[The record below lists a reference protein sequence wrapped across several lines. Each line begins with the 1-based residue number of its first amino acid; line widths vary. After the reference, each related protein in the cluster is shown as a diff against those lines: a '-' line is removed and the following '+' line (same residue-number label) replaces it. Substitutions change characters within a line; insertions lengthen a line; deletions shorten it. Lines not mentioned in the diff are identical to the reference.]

1 MSYGKA
7 KNNVGGDGRDRDED
21 SETLV
26 GGVKLYACKAKKLKN
41 CSNRFVMLYMTKSEA
56 RRARADFEDTIGI
69 QVTGVALSETSESQL
84 YHILPQ
90 NSVYY
95 AGKNIFSPYFV
106 FTTNY
111 CLSSNSL

>member
-69 QVTGVALSETSESQL
+69 QVTGVALSETIKQAKWGYRPDSENTSHYCCTESL
-84 YHILPQ
+84 E
-90 NSVYY
+90 
-95 AGKNIFSPYFV
+95 G
-106 FTTNY
+106 FT
-111 CLSSNSL
+111 SG